1 MKAKNMYQFLDG
13 LYHRNK
19 NLAINGEQISPIKI
33 LFLKNNLLLCKERDI
48 SINDLRNELER
59 DYNNTLI
66 KSIRL
71 EKKLLEFLLKI

>member
-1 MKAKNMYQFLDG
+1 MYQFLDG
-13 LYHRNK
+13 FYRGTFCQNK
-19 NLAINGEQISPIKI
+19 NLTIDGEQISSIKI
-33 LFLKNNLLLCKERDI
+33 LFLKNDLLLCKERDI